1 MKLKKFASFLGFV
14 LTLCFAAGCAQS
26 APTEPGF
33 DATKLPFYVED
44 TDSLNYSYTARERI
58 QPFWQGNVI
67 YNEQIMVVKKDGK
80 TEGRLL
86 YDAKRVISVRDW
98 TLEKEYEAGK
108 DYMIEGDTITLPAGS
123 SIPVFD
129 DEWSRGVNVPEV
141 YPEGNAGTGYVMIGD
156 GNSVMYTETGLIY
169 KNYIHV
175 TYVYDPAAA
184 DRSNFKKF
192 SDELYGLSQ
201 KIGKKEDIEMV
212 VFGDSI
218 SEGHSSSELWGHAP
232 YSPPYAKLVKEGLE
246 LFGGV
251 KVGYEN
257 ISKGGMDSSWAA
269 DEEQLAKLTSLA
281 PDLLLVAFGTNDSLN
296 NLEGKTYRVNIEK
309 IIETAKAA
317 NSECQILL
325 IAPFP
330 SNEKVKSAQSHELI
344 CRTLQSISESCAAK
358 NILDVAYVS
367 LYEGVR
373 DMLETKN
380 YYEVAGNNANHP
392 NDFIHRFYA
401 MNILSAIFDFDALAA
416 K

>member
-1 MKLKKFASFLGFV
+1 
-14 LTLCFAAGCAQS
+14 
-26 APTEPGF
+26 
-33 DATKLPFYVED
+33 
-44 TDSLNYSYTARERI
+44 
-58 QPFWQGNVI
+58 
-67 YNEQIMVVKKDGK
+67 
-80 TEGRLL
+80 
-86 YDAKRVISVRDW
+86 
-98 TLEKEYEAGK
+98 
-108 DYMIEGDTITLPAGS
+108 
-123 SIPVFD
+123 
-129 DEWSRGVNVPEV
+129 
-141 YPEGNAGTGYVMIGD
+141 
-156 GNSVMYTETGLIY
+156 
-169 KNYIHV
+169 
-175 TYVYDPAAA
+175 
-184 DRSNFKKF
+184 
-192 SDELYGLSQ
+192 
-201 KIGKKEDIEMV
+201 
-212 VFGDSI
+212 
-218 SEGHSSSELWGHAP
+218 
-232 YSPPYAKLVKEGLE
+232 
-246 LFGGV
+246 
-251 KVGYEN
+251 
-257 ISKGGMDSSWAA
+257 MDSSWAA

-296 NLEGKTYRVNIEK
+296 NLEGKTYRANIEK